1 MRRARASIAVN
12 AALASAS
19 AGNPSMLPRAASE
32 LLRLGPSGIYR
43 YLRDWAKRRH
53 PHKGRRWLTK
63 KYWYSTPDSTYFS
76 VVEKT
81 PEGSRRIIL
90 IHATSTKIE
99 RHIKIR
105 GAANPFDPKDA
116 SYFVQRRAEQ
126 QRRRAGR
133 ATRKAA

>member
-1 MRRARASIAVN
+1 MKAGDMIRTLNPMIRGWANYHRHIAANDAFRAMDSQ
-12 AALASAS
+12 
-19 AGNPSMLPRAASE
+19 
-32 LLRLGPSGIYR
+32 IYR

-53 PHKGRRWLTK
+53 PHKGKKWLTQ
-63 KYWYSTPDSTYFS
+63 KYWHSGPKSWVFS

-81 PEGSRRIIL
+81 PTGKRRVEL
-90 IHATSTKIE
+90 IHATSIRIE

-116 SYFVQRRAEQ
+116 EYFEKRIAEQ

-133 ATRKAA
+133 AVKKAA